1 MAGIKGKN
9 TRPEILVRK
18 LLHSRGFRFRLH
30 GRSLPGKP
38 DLVFRKYKAVIFVN
52 GCFWHRHN
60 CHLFKWPL
68 TRKEFWKIKIRSNK
82 RNDIVNIVRLK
93 KNGWRALNVWE
104 CALKGKTRLK
114 PDRLSN
120 MIASWL
126 VTGKKSTLIRGK

>member
-1 MAGIKGKN
+1 MTDVVSKFTRRCMMAGIKGKN

-93 KNGWRALNVWE
+93 KNGWRALN
-104 CALKGKTRLK
+104 
-114 PDRLSN
+114 
-120 MIASWL
+120 
-126 VTGKKSTLIRGK
+126 